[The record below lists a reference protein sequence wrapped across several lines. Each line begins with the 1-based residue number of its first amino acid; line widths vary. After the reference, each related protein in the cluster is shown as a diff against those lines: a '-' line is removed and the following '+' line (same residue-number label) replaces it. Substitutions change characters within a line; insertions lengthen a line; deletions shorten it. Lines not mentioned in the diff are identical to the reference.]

1 MVQKFLDAVRN
12 DPKAKEL
19 IKSMPVPKNDAE
31 AAEGYVKIAKELGF
45 DLTAD
50 EILAGLKG
58 MEQAQKAQSDKVS
71 LDDVA
76 LEHVTGGVQ
85 MPDCA
90 STYESDGEWCWFSD
104 SCSYIIS
111 YYDKPSKNPAK
122 KVLMNTAMI
131 QGIPSTTYA
140 PSSMTDSFGSYRRLR
155 NRRGLF
161 YHQDDCG

>member
-58 MEQAQKAQSDKVS
+58 MEQAQKAESDKVS
-71 LDDVA
+71 LDDVD
-76 LEHVTGGVQ
+76 LENVAGGK
-85 MPDCA
+85 DERCG
-90 STYESDGEWCWFSD
+90 STFEPGEWCWFSD
-104 SCSYIIS
+104 SCDYVIS
-111 YYDKPSKNPAK
+111 YYPSENSKLVYTERESDVSEFDNDD
-122 KVLMNTAMI
+122 
-131 QGIPSTTYA
+131 
-140 PSSMTDSFGSYRRLR
+140 DSRVCVAIS
-155 NRRGLF
+155 
-161 YHQDDCG
+161 DV